1 MSKDSAEF
9 IRKLVTCPEL
19 TDSDID
25 VALTAAGVDELLPD
39 GNRILAQLG
48 LAATGFLIDSSV
60 AFIALS
66 RDFTSKLKSRVNG
79 IQHRADIA
87 KRTGIDKHLQFDCRP
102 GARSSG
108 VLAIATSAL
117 IGAIYLRKK
126 CFMSVAKG
134 LYSLGVLDEHL
145 DQFNLMETFKDEQSD
160 LLLLPSLV
168 DSDPAQTSEIDAWN
182 QEILPFPDF
191 PTTPDLGGLSNF
203 ESLYNENGLLKDTLP
218 YGLSFADSSSQ
229 SPLTEDSGQRALER
243 QVLGILH
250 PFAHQEMHHGN
261 LHEVDMPPEQ
271 VEQHALPRRVND
283 HLSVS
288 VDLHQPHGFSG
299 QPASQRS
306 SGQRSPRKRENAGG
320 MEVQKRKSRCVDIE
334 FRSSLCREAEMTRA
348 LGLPL
353 PGDTYFRPS
362 IEDKLLNLGS
372 ETFSSL
378 STFLALVGGSQSLV
392 ALRAAL
398 KYTRELVDQGPS
410 VQRRRWV
417 SRELTIYERFE
428 IIGEIQDNAAFL
440 QILRCNHILH
450 FYRCTCS
457 PVGGTSKFAIEL
469 ASNDELIGQP
479 RARGNP
485 RKIEAATAV
494 NKMMRDIFPDLEHNS
509 AIYKSRR
516 RKMLGFRKFGQRLHI
531 LADCFGDAV
540 LSLLHFDRS
549 GDVAGPMIIE
559 KIILGPADEAF
570 ESFVEVLEESQ
581 GSLLREISK
590 AAEQV
595 FNHILYED
603 MRREN
608 LFALETLAPEEIL
621 KLPKGSQELRNLLQ

>member
-1 MSKDSAEF
+1 
-9 IRKLVTCPEL
+9 
-19 TDSDID
+19 
-25 VALTAAGVDELLPD
+25 
-39 GNRILAQLG
+39 
-48 LAATGFLIDSSV
+48 
-60 AFIALS
+60 
-66 RDFTSKLKSRVNG
+66 
-79 IQHRADIA
+79 
-87 KRTGIDKHLQFDCRP
+87 
-102 GARSSG
+102 
-108 VLAIATSAL
+108 
-117 IGAIYLRKK
+117 
-126 CFMSVAKG
+126 
-134 LYSLGVLDEHL
+134 
-145 DQFNLMETFKDEQSD
+145 
-160 LLLLPSLV
+160 
-168 DSDPAQTSEIDAWN
+168 
-182 QEILPFPDF
+182 
-191 PTTPDLGGLSNF
+191 
-203 ESLYNENGLLKDTLP
+203 
-218 YGLSFADSSSQ
+218 
-229 SPLTEDSGQRALER
+229 
-243 QVLGILH
+243 
-250 PFAHQEMHHGN
+250 
-261 LHEVDMPPEQ
+261 
-271 VEQHALPRRVND
+271 
-283 HLSVS
+283 
-288 VDLHQPHGFSG
+288 
-299 QPASQRS
+299 
-306 SGQRSPRKRENAGG
+306 
-320 MEVQKRKSRCVDIE
+320 
-334 FRSSLCREAEMTRA
+334 MTRA

-353 PGDTYFRPS
+353 PEDTYFRPQ
-362 IEDKLLNLGS
+362 IEDKLLNLGA

-378 STFLALVGGSQSLV
+378 STFLALVGGPQSLV

-417 SRELTIYERFE
+417 SRELSIYERFE

-457 PVGGTSKFAIEL
+457 PVGSTSRFANEL
-469 ASNDELIGQP
+469 TSNNELIGQP

-494 NKMMRDIFPDLEHNS
+494 IKMMRDFFPDLEHNS

-581 GSLLREISK
+581 GSLLGEISK

-603 MRREN
+603 MRRNN

-621 KLPKGSQELRNLLQ
+621 TLPKGSQELRNLLQ

>member
-1 MSKDSAEF
+1 MSKDSVEF
-9 IRKLVTCPEL
+9 IRKLVACPEL
-19 TDSDID
+19 TESDID

-39 GNRILAQLG
+39 GNRKLSQLG
-48 LAATGFLIDSSV
+48 LAATGFLIDSSI
-60 AFIALS
+60 AFITLS

-87 KRTGIDKHLQFDCRP
+87 KRTGIDKHLKFDCRT

-145 DQFNLMETFKDEQSD
+145 DQLNLMEIFKDEQRNP
-160 LLLLPSLV
+160 LLLPSLV
-168 DSDPAQTSEIDAWN
+168 ESDSAQTSEIWSQDIPPW
-182 QEILPFPDF
+182 PDF
-191 PTTPDLGGLSNF
+191 PTTPDLGGLSNY
-203 ESLYNENGLLKDTLP
+203 ERLYNENGLLKDILP
-218 YGLSFADSSSQ
+218 DGLSFTDSRSQ
-229 SPLTEDSGQRALER
+229 SPLADDPGQRALER
-243 QVLGILH
+243 QVLGICH
-250 PFAHQEMHHGN
+250 PIAYQEMHHGRP
-261 LHEVDMPPEQ
+261 HEVEIPPEQ
-271 VEQHALPRRVND
+271 AEQHALPRRMYD
-283 HLSVS
+283 HLSIS
-288 VDLHQPHGFSG
+288 VDLYQPDGFSG
-299 QPASQRS
+299 QPANQRS
-306 SGQRSPRKRENAGG
+306 SSQHFPRKRENASG

-334 FRSSLCREAEMTRA
+334 FRSSLCREAELTRA
-348 LGLPL
+348 LGLPP
-353 PGDTYFRPS
+353 PGDTYFRPK
-362 IEDKLLNLGS
+362 IEDKILSLGS
-372 ETFSSL
+372 EIFSSL
-378 STFLALVGGSQSLV
+378 STFLILVGGSQSLV
-392 ALRAAL
+392 TLRAAL
-398 KYTRELVDQGPS
+398 KYTRELGDQGPI

-417 SRELTIYERFE
+417 SRELTIHERFE

-457 PVGGTSKFAIEL
+457 PVERTSKFIEL
-469 ASNDELIGQP
+469 ASKDELIGQP

-485 RKIEAATAV
+485 RKMEVAKVV
-494 NKMMRDIFPDLEHNS
+494 NEMMRDVFPDLEPNS
-509 AIYKSRR
+509 AVYKSKR

-540 LSLLHFDRS
+540 LSILHFDRS
-549 GDVAGPMIIE
+549 GDVAGPVIIE
-559 KIILGPADEAF
+559 KIILAPSDEAF
-570 ESFVEVLEESQ
+570 ETFVKVLEESQ

-590 AAEQV
+590 AAEQA

-603 MRREN
+603 MKRQN

-621 KLPKGSQELRNLLQ
+621 KFPKGSQELRNLLQ

>member
-1 MSKDSAEF
+1 MSEDSAKF
-9 IRKLVTCPEL
+9 IRKLVACPEL
-19 TDSDID
+19 TNSDID
-25 VALTAAGVDELLPD
+25 VALTAAGVEELLPD
-39 GNRILAQLG
+39 GNRILAQVG

-60 AFIALS
+60 AFAALS

-79 IQHRADIA
+79 IQHRAEIT
-87 KRTGIDKHLQFDCRP
+87 KRTGIDKHLKFDSRP

-134 LYSLGVLDEHL
+134 LYSLGVLDEQL
-145 DQFNLMETFKDEQSD
+145 DQFNLMEIFKDEQSNQ
-160 LLLLPSLV
+160 LLLPSLV
-168 DSDPAQTSEIDAWN
+168 DSDPAQTSEIDAWSR
-182 QEILPFPDF
+182 EIPPLPDF
-191 PTTPDLGGLSNF
+191 PTTPDLGDLSNF
-203 ESLYNENGLLKDTLP
+203 ECLYNDNGLLKDTIP
-218 YGLSFADSSSQ
+218 GGLSFAGSSSQ
-229 SPLTEDSGQRALER
+229 SPLTEDSGERALER
-243 QVLGILH
+243 QVPGIHH
-250 PFAHQEMHHGN
+250 PFAHQGMHHEK
-261 LHEVDMPPEQ
+261 LHEIEIPPEQ

-288 VDLHQPHGFSG
+288 VDLHQPHGFSA
-299 QPASQRS
+299 QPANQQSSYQRF
-306 SGQRSPRKRENAGG
+306 PRKREKSRG
-320 MEVQKRKSRCVDIE
+320 MEARKRKSRCVDIG
-334 FRSSLCREAEMTRA
+334 FRSSLCREAEMARA

-353 PGDTYFRPS
+353 PGDTYFRPQ

-457 PVGGTSKFAIEL
+457 PMGRTSRFAIEL
-469 ASNDELIGQP
+469 TSNNEVIGQP

-494 NKMMRDIFPDLEHNS
+494 NKMMRDFFPDLEHNS

-549 GDVAGPMIIE
+549 GDVASPMIIE

-603 MRREN
+603 TRRNN

-621 KLPKGSQELRNLLQ
+621 KLPKGSQELRNLFQ